1 VILFGGWEQAFI
13 TPTTNASPAVFVL
26 ALIVHGSALTLILWQ
41 ARRMGIQ
48 RRYQPSVQRLPYGG
62 QQPAAVGWQ
71 SPSP

>member
-1 VILFGGWEQAFI
+1 LFGGWEQAFI

-41 ARRMGIQ
+41 AKRKGIQ
-48 RRYQPSVQRLPYGG
+48 RRYQPSAPPLPYGG

-71 SPSP
+71 SPSR